1 MLRRSLAHS
10 SGFGVTDA
18 EGECPEPD
26 ILAAYHER
34 SLDAQETSRF
44 DLHFSTCPR
53 CRKQLAVM
61 ARASE
66 LLVTEEQKWRH
77 KALSARFWDWRWL
90 APAAAV
96 LVFTA
101 LWAARRPARPPLVA
115 MSQPA
120 ESRTGD
126 VSPHPNVAAAS
137 PSVMNALASHI
148 APNLPLD
155 KAPHALSRQSPGIT
169 DAGNND
175 VAKNLRANSRE
186 EEESKLLANSTHA
199 VANDALSKTPTDAPQ
214 SASSSP
220 AGAAATAPPEPA
232 EGAAGAAVG
241 GDVNNS
247 TAQLE
252 TDATTDNL
260 RAKQM
265 GVPAKA
271 SRYAPENKRS
281 TGILIRTPDPQN
293 LWRIRGAGFVERS
306 TDGGASWHEQLS
318 NPNAHIVAGSAPAA
332 QICWIV
338 GNSGM
343 ILLTQDGTAWTR
355 ISPPLTADFI
365 QVAAKDASSA
375 TVTAADGRKFTTVD
389 GGKHW
394 SPVP

>member
-1 MLRRSLAHS
+1 MLRRSLAQS
-10 SGFGVTDA
+10 LGFGVTGA
-18 EGECPEPD
+18 EGKCPEPD

-34 SLDAQETSRF
+34 SLDAEETSRY
-44 DLHFSTCPR
+44 DLHFSKCSR
-53 CRKQLAVM
+53 CRKQLAAM
-61 ARASE
+61 ARAGE
-66 LLVTEEQKWRH
+66 LLVREEEKSWH
-77 KALSARFWDWRWL
+77 KALSAPFWDWRWL

-96 LVFTA
+96 LAFAV
-101 LWAARRPARPPLVA
+101 LWAARRPASPHLVA
-115 MSQPA
+115 MSQA
-120 ESRTGD
+120 VESRTKE
-126 VSPHPNVAAAS
+126 VSPRPNVPAAS
-137 PSVMNALASHI
+137 ASATNAPASRI
-148 APNLPLD
+148 APNLSLD
-155 KAPHALSRQSPGIT
+155 KAPQALSRQSPGIT
-169 DAGNND
+169 DAANSE

-186 EEESKLLANSTHA
+186 EEESKPLANSANA
-199 VANDALSKTPTDAPQ
+199 VANDALSKTPTVSPQ
-214 SASSSP
+214 SASSSL

-232 EGAAGAAVG
+232 ARAAEAAAS
-241 GDVNNS
+241 GDVNSS

-265 GVPAKA
+265 AVPAKA
-271 SRYAPENKRS
+271 SRYGTEDKRS
-281 TGILIRTPDPQN
+281 TGILIRTPDSQD

-306 TDGGASWHEQLS
+306 IDGGASWHGQLP
-318 NPNAHIVAGSAPAA
+318 NPNAHLVAGSAPAA

-355 ISPPLTADFI
+355 ISPPLTADLI

-394 SPVP
+394 NPAP